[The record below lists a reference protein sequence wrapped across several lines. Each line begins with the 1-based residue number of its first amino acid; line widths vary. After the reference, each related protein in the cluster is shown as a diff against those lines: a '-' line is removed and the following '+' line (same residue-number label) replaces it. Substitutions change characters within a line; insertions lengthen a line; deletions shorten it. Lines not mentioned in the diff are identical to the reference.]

1 MARYNSVIPTTTT
14 TTTSTVA
21 APRAGEFTKFT
32 GTSYTVTIGDPALYP
47 GETQSFFNAAS
58 GTITLSC
65 GGSGVFSGPGSTGTA
80 NQTMVA
86 GSRLTIYSDGTNWIT
101 TFEGGTPLTATTGV
115 FAGGVS
121 GVTTLAVGGAVTGVT
136 TLSQSGQHSMTGATG
151 LNFVSSSTDDSTSD
165 TTGAATMAGG
175 LAVNKNV
182 TIGKAGN
189 TGKLRLMGS
198 SSGTITFQAAATAG
212 SATYTFPAADAVAT
226 GYALTSNGLGTLSWS
241 NVSATV
247 AATTTNASFYPVLS
261 ASTTG
266 QLTTANVSSAGLT
279 FNPSTNTLLVD
290 GTVNQL
296 YTEVTVA
303 TSRALALT
311 DRDKVVNC
319 TNTSPTNITI
329 TISSDSTAAF
339 PVGSKVWIYRSGS
352 GTVTIAADSGVTL
365 NKTGTMGL
373 GEEFYLRKRASNNWV
388 VVDSPTNINLSATT
402 TGSAATVGSTT
413 QVTFA
418 SAGGFSSAFTVSS

>member
-14 TTTSTVA
+14 TTTSTIA

-58 GTITLSC
+58 GTITLAAS
-65 GGSGVFSGPGSTGTA
+65 GSGVFSGPGSTGTA
-80 NQTMVA
+80 NQTMVT

-136 TLSQSGQHSMTGATG
+136 TLSQSGQHSMTGSTG
-151 LNFVSSSTDDSTSD
+151 FNFVGSSTDDSTSD

-175 LAVNKNV
+175 IAVNKNV

-189 TGKLRLMGS
+189 TGRLRLMGS
-198 SSGTITFQAAATAG
+198 TSGTITFQAAATAG

-247 AATTTNASFYPVLS
+247 TATTTNASFYPVLS

-266 QLTTANVSSAGLT
+266 QLTTANVSSTGLS

-296 YTEVTVA
+296 YTEVTVS

-311 DRDKVVNC
+311 DRDRVVNC
-319 TNTSPTNITI
+319 TNSSPITI

-339 PVGSKVWIYRSGS
+339 PVGSRVYLYRSGS

-365 NKTGTMGL
+365 NKTGTMGP

-388 VVDSPTNINLSATT
+388 IVDSPTNINLSATT
-402 TGSAATVGSTT
+402 TGSAATVGTTT

-418 SAGGFSSAFTVSS
+418 TAGGFSSAFTVGS